1 MNEEEKG
8 SFLENED
15 LAACIKAIK
24 SLKGIEKFT
33 ALEAIDLDNGMPLLE
48 SLDVSGLADS
58 LTHLQAAG
66 LPKLNTLILGNNT
79 NLQALYCYDDPLLCE
94 LDISGCTRLLKN
106 EEGVEFEH
114 DAALNIITDDDTRY
128 APKFYGKAL
137 MLSGNLGLY
146 FYVKLPVPEGST
158 FDELYDGSYMT
169 FAITEGTQET
179 RDLGKTTFDE
189 AETITI
195 TEYGEEV
202 TLYGFRCEVTS
213 AQIADKI
220 AALFHYGTPDADN
233 DNQMKYITLKPKEG
247 ETEGTVMVS
256 EYLEALTAQDFS
268 NNKKNIYG
276 DETAELA
283 KAIMDY
289 GHYAQEVLKEQ
300 YAGTWNHA
308 AVTPANNTL
317 DTTANDVN
325 QYALTETNNETGLSA
340 SYTLVLDSSTDLEV
354 YLEPSTVKIS
364 GATIDGKECT
374 FASNVNYKVGNDNR
388 TGYRITLANIPAHEL
403 GEPHEVVVTAANEN
417 TFTISNL
424 SAMSYVHKVLSNNES
439 SEKMKNVA
447 AAIRNY
453 YNKTL
458 AYVAYVKSLEGNT
471 DPDEGN

>member
-48 SLDVSGLADS
+48 SLDVSGLAGS
-58 LTHLQAAG
+58 LVRLQAAS
-66 LPKLNTLILGNNT
+66 LPKLSTLVLGNNT
-79 NLQALYCYDDPLLCE
+79 NFQALYCYDDPLLCE

-106 EEGVEFEH
+106 EEGVEFEY
-114 DAALNIITDDDTRY
+114 DVALNIITDEETRY

-189 AETITI
+189 AETIII

-247 ETEGTVMVS
+247 ETEGTVTVS
-256 EYLEALTAQDFS
+256 EYLDALTAKDFDD
-268 NNKKNIYG
+268 NNIYG
-276 DETAELA
+276 DATAELA
-283 KAIMDY
+283 NAIKDY
-289 GHYAQEVLKEQ
+289 GYYAQEVLKEQ
-300 YAGTWNHA
+300 YAATWNHT
-308 AVTPANNTL
+308 AVTPAKIIMSDN
-317 DTTANDVN
+317 ANVYELTFVN
-325 QYALTETNNETGLSA
+325 SGSKLTPSFSLTKNAAINVYLTPDEGATFSTKAEGGVTYEPHDDDDDGILKALTEAGENNGKYHLPISAPATGQK
-340 SYTLVLDSSTDLEV
+340 YIVTT
-354 YLEPSTVKIS
+354 YL
-364 GATIDGKECT
+364 
-374 FASNVNYKVGNDNR
+374 
-388 TGYRITLANIPAHEL
+388 
-403 GEPHEVVVTAANEN
+403 
-417 TFTISNL
+417 
-424 SAMSYVHKVLSNNES
+424 
-439 SEKMKNVA
+439 
-447 AAIRNY
+447 
-453 YNKTL
+453 
-458 AYVAYVKSLEGNT
+458 
-471 DPDEGN
+471 